1 MPIRSWSLRKPG
13 DLTIRRSSM
22 DNKTARRRTG
32 AFALALML
40 MVALVNGPAVR
51 DAFSDDGPDYLILNP
66 EAD

>member
-1 MPIRSWSLRKPG
+1 MN
-13 DLTIRRSSM
+13 
-22 DNKTARRRTG
+22 NKTARRRTG